1 MSAGHGLFPEGLGPR
16 GMALWQDVSGG
27 GPVEGPRA
35 VLLAEACRIAD
46 RLERLDRM
54 LRGDVDT
61 WMSFELDEG
70 SGEMVLRISGALSES
85 RQQVNVLRQV
95 LAQVMS
101 EAPDSTGEV
110 SLSDEL
116 ERRRR
121 ERSAGTAG

>member
-1 MSAGHGLFPEGLGPR
+1 
-16 GMALWQDVSGG
+16 
-27 GPVEGPRA
+27 
-35 VLLAEACRIAD
+35 
-46 RLERLDRM
+46 M

-101 EAPDSTGEV
+101 EAPESTGEV